1 MSVNPPEGT
10 LTIEN
15 SHLDVKGNVS
25 AVALKLG
32 TLRLTPSYGL
42 DAVANVSNSTTHTLE
57 LSNATTGLVTTSNVV
72 VGKDLQVAGD
82 ATVSSNLTVSGNAT
96 VTGDLN
102 VSGALGILDAIY
114 PVGSIID
121 RATAITDIHSDG
133 KFKAFLAAPNQRWE
147 LLSSPIDSLSNFHVQ
162 YNDSLLTYSAGS
174 TIPFGNTLINIG
186 SDWNSSTNKF
196 VAPVSGEYI
205 FGVAYLGSDPDIA
218 AYIAKTDT
226 LGNVTDQG
234 DLLNISWNVT
244 YVHPP
249 WHEHHG
255 SRMVYLNAGESVH
268 LVQSHTA
275 GATIQAHGTDNGS
288 LNFSTFDF
296 FGFKIGGTIRYA
308 YHYKRIAD

>member
-1 MSVNPPEGT
+1 

-57 LSNATTGLVTTSNVV
+57 LSNATTGLVTTANVV

-96 VTGDLN
+96 VTGDFN

-205 FGVAYLGSDPDIA
+205 FGVAYLGNDPDIA

-234 DLLNISWNVT
+234 DLLNISWNVSF
-244 YVHPP
+244 VHPP

-255 SRMVYLNAGESVH
+255 SRMVYLNVGESVH